1 MSRVLITIACLVL
14 SGTVTAQDPVDTDG
28 DKYKVLLENERVR
41 VLEYHDRPG
50 DKTLQHQHPAFVL
63 YAVAPFKR
71 AINLP
76 DGKIIVRQFKA
87 GEVLWSEAQTHVGE
101 NIGPTDTSAIM
112 IELKQDLPN
121 QPDTK

>member
-50 DKTLQHQHPAFVL
+50 EKTLQHSTRPSCCT
-63 YAVAPFKR
+63 R
-71 AINLP
+71 
-76 DGKIIVRQFKA
+76 
-87 GEVLWSEAQTHVGE
+87 
-101 NIGPTDTSAIM
+101 
-112 IELKQDLPN
+112 
-121 QPDTK
+121 